1 MLSPDE
7 LNPDYYTSI
16 LISIVS
22 PLWQI
27 IDSGKEKS
35 IGKLEFPLTQL
46 IKSESMTIEQ
56 PFPLKESG
64 HNSTLTCKFMLKV
77 NFPEKSLPQ
86 LLPKD
91 QCPSLIMSVWIW
103 PISFRRP
110 LLTETASSL
119 IVCVK
124 FHLEE
129 FTTSERC
136 ELENA
141 KLQTTSSKWSYDAH
155 LSETFLQSR
164 GFH

>member
-16 LISIVS
+16 LILIVS

-56 PFPLKESG
+56 PFPLRESG
-64 HNSTLTCKFMLKV
+64 HNSTLSCKFMLKV

-91 QCPSLIMSVWIW
+91 QCPSLGYYECLNLTNQFQKTTLDRDCKQSHCLCEIPLGRIHYKWAVWAW
-103 PISFRRP
+103 
-110 LLTETASSL
+110 
-119 IVCVK
+119 K
-124 FHLEE
+124 
-129 FTTSERC
+129 C
-136 ELENA
+136 EAANH
-141 KLQTTSSKWSYDAH
+141 K
-155 LSETFLQSR
+155 
-164 GFH
+164 

>member
-1 MLSPDE
+1 
-7 LNPDYYTSI
+7 
-16 LISIVS
+16 
-22 PLWQI
+22 
-27 IDSGKEKS
+27 
-35 IGKLEFPLTQL
+35 
-46 IKSESMTIEQ
+46 MTIEQ

-91 QCPSLIMSVWIW
+91 QCLSLGHYEC
-103 PISFRRP
+103 
-110 LLTETASSL
+110 LNLTNQFQKTTLDRDCNQSL

-141 KLQTTSSKWSYDAH
+141 NLQTTSSKGIGRRVKSSTLLIELWCTSVRNLFTITWVS
-155 LSETFLQSR
+155 LSFCAGGQLGFFSQAFLVFLMNESIR
-164 GFH
+164 REDENTRAKW